1 MKDPVRES
9 TADREAYNLSF
20 IRSDEGLK
28 QILDELEELYEWS
41 SVRNPY
47 FSPEWIKCWWK
58 KVKKGTKPMVVIVR
72 DEKKKLDG
80 FWPFVER
87 PGILWSK
94 GLWPMIYDEANYFEP
109 IAMKEVVPFLIEGL
123 KSKLKEFQFFWLPL
137 IRDPFWKK
145 YFQTELLSSKFL
157 YLARIPRKTSIMES
171 EPCDFHDFWLK
182 KMGAKS
188 RKSLRYDKKNLRE
201 KGDVEIQIASDEKE
215 VRSLLPASCLVEV
228 NSWKSEQVTGLYSI
242 RGKRA
247 FFFDLLPMLA
257 KKGRVRVSMIRVDD
271 EPIAWEVD
279 LLDKKFMGVHNLS
292 YDQRWKKFS
301 PGRQLM
307 EKNLENAWNEGRCID
322 FLPGNLNYK
331 EKVATKIEPVHELHF
346 FKKSIRGLLAKRL
359 ILWNRKIRKKIIL
372 SGKPTKASE
381 SLRKSLEM
389 VD

>member
-28 QILDELEELYEWS
+28 QILDELEELYERS

-47 FSPEWIKCWWK
+47 FSPEWIMCWWK

-123 KSKLKEFQFFWLPL
+123 KSKLKEFQFFLASFNKRSFFGRNIFRLNYYLQSFYTLPVFHEKL
-137 IRDPFWKK
+137 P
-145 YFQTELLSSKFL
+145 
-157 YLARIPRKTSIMES
+157 MES

-188 RKSLRYDKKNLRE
+188 RKSLRYDKKP
-201 KGDVEIQIASDEKE
+201 Q
-215 VRSLLPASCLVEV
+215 
-228 NSWKSEQVTGLYSI
+228 
-242 RGKRA
+242 GKR
-247 FFFDLLPMLA
+247 
-257 KKGRVRVSMIRVDD
+257 
-271 EPIAWEVD
+271 
-279 LLDKKFMGVHNLS
+279 
-292 YDQRWKKFS
+292 
-301 PGRQLM
+301 
-307 EKNLENAWNEGRCID
+307 RC
-322 FLPGNLNYK
+322 
-331 EKVATKIEPVHELHF
+331 
-346 FKKSIRGLLAKRL
+346 
-359 ILWNRKIRKKIIL
+359 
-372 SGKPTKASE
+372 
-381 SLRKSLEM
+381 
-389 VD
+389 